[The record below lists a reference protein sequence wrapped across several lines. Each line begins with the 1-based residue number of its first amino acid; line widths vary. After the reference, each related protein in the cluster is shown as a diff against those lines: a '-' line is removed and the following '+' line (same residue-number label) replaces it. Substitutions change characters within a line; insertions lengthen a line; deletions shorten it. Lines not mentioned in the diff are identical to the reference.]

1 MKKEK
6 NVKEQQNK
14 LFKYRN
20 TEGAMLK
27 RIKDKITY
35 ELGKRK
41 NRRLEASWRKR
52 LKADNFTI
60 LCPNCIGGIIYH
72 RLGKQFLSPTVNLF
86 LSQRDFIKFAVGLE
100 HYLGQ
105 ELQFIETEQPFPVAR
120 LDDITL
126 NFNHFGDEKEAAE
139 AWNRRKSRINR
150 ENIYI
155 IFYYREKCSLEEL
168 REIEKATYK
177 NLILLT
183 DTPLDLEYAYCI
195 KENVGRL
202 NSQTFL
208 DQDKYGIRTFEKQ
221 WDFVSWLNEPCGG
234 SAQADKTPG
243 RLPGASGGG

>member
-1 MKKEK
+1 M
-6 NVKEQQNK
+6 
-14 LFKYRN
+14 
-20 TEGAMLK
+20 
-27 RIKDKITY
+27 
-35 ELGKRK
+35 
-41 NRRLEASWRKR
+41 
-52 LKADNFTI
+52 
-60 LCPNCIGGIIYH
+60 
-72 RLGKQFLSPTVNLF
+72 NLF

-100 HYLGQ
+100 HYIRQ

-126 NFNHFGDEKEAAE
+126 NFNHFADEKEAAE

-183 DTPLDLEYAYCI
+183 DTPLNLEYAYCI

-221 WDFVSWLNEPCGG
+221 WDFVSWLNEPCEG
-234 SAQADKTPG
+234 SAQAGKTHG
-243 RLPGASGGG
+243 RLPGASGRD